1 MGDRSSD
8 RSSDRAGDR
17 YPERSNDRYVERVDD
32 RDRDRGSD
40 RPTDRPVDRP
50 VDRSFDRRGDR
61 PEVGD
66 RERSERFVDR
76 GPDRIDDRGS
86 DRVGERDRGGERVP
100 ERLDRPVDGR
110 DTRDYRDSGRGDRGP
125 DRPVERPAERPAD
138 RSADGRDRQGGGG
151 PRYQGG
157 GNQGGGNR
165 GGGRDFRDNR
175 EFRAQGGGGG
185 GGGHRPQQGGGG
197 GGYNQQRH
205 PGQGGGGQN
214 QARPQPQ
221 APPQPVVQAE
231 PVIHDGYLE
240 ISEKG
245 FGFLRSAKAHF
256 APKPSDVF
264 LTPDSIK
271 RLALREGCHIKCTV
285 NPPHRGN
292 SPQLREVLEVNTRPY
307 QDYLHALR
315 FENLTTIDPIEK
327 FQLET
332 TPDQLETRIIDL
344 VTPIGKGTRGLIV
357 APPRTGKTTVLK
369 QICNSITTNHPEVHC
384 LVLLIDE
391 RPEEVTDF
399 QRSVKAE
406 VVASSNDQDLETHVR
421 LSRFMVERAKRM
433 VEAGKDVFV
442 LLDSLT
448 RVARAYNSVHGGSGR
463 TMTGGVDARALE
475 IPRKMFAAAR
485 KVEEGGSLTILA
497 TALIDT
503 GSRMD
508 ELIFQEFKGTGNME
522 LILDRKLAE
531 RRLFPAIDIPKS
543 GTRKEEKLF
552 LPRHLEAIR
561 KLRRMMT
568 DLQPV
573 EAMETLQGALR
584 KYKTNEE
591 LLAKLS

>member
-1 MGDRSSD
+1 MEIRSKL
-8 RSSDRAGDR
+8 AL
-17 YPERSNDRYVERVDD
+17 PKQL
-32 RDRDRGSD
+32 
-40 RPTDRPVDRP
+40 PQPAP
-50 VDRSFDRRGDR
+50 AMPDRRRIRTRSVIPVRDKPIPRAFGAIPAPVMVPVMADTIVITVMTEAAAR
-61 PEVGD
+61 IVAAVGVVVMAVAA
-66 RERSERFVDR
+66 EASNV
-76 GPDRIDDRGS
+76 IS
-86 DRVGERDRGGERVP
+86 A
-100 ERLDRPVDGR
+100 
-110 DTRDYRDSGRGDRGP
+110 TSG
-125 DRPVERPAERPAD
+125 
-138 RSADGRDRQGGGG
+138 
-151 PRYQGG
+151 
-157 GNQGGGNR
+157 
-165 GGGRDFRDNR
+165 
-175 EFRAQGGGGG
+175 
-185 GGGHRPQQGGGG
+185 
-197 GGYNQQRH
+197 
-205 PGQGGGGQN
+205 
-214 QARPQPQ
+214 
-221 APPQPVVQAE
+221 
-231 PVIHDGYLE
+231 IH
-240 ISEKG
+240 
-245 FGFLRSAKAHF
+245 ATN
-256 APKPSDVF
+256 VF

-271 RLALREGCHIKCTV
+271 RLALREGCLIKCTV

-292 SPQLREVLEVNTRPY
+292 SPQLREVLEVNSRSY
-307 QDYLHALR
+307 QDYLHSIR

-332 TPDQLETRIIDL
+332 APDLVETRIIDL

-357 APPRTGKTTVLK
+357 APPRTGKTTILK
-369 QICNSITTNHPEVHC
+369 QICNAITTNHPEVHAM
-384 LVLLIDE
+384 VLLIDE

-421 LSRFMVERAKRM
+421 LSRFMIERCRRM

-442 LLDSLT
+442 LLDSIT

-522 LILDRKLAE
+522 LVLDRKLSE

-552 LPRHLEAIR
+552 PVKNMEAVR

-573 EAMETLQGALR
+573 EAMETLLSAIK
-584 KYKTNEE
+584 KYKTNDE